1 MALTPNTI
9 SPVEPVNSNNQVALS
24 RCKKLVRFS
33 RFEKVFLTH
42 SADEYDRRSIF
53 ASQHPVQHTQLFQ
66 TPCY

>member
-1 MALTPNTI
+1 MALTPNSI
-9 SPVEPVNSNNQVALS
+9 SPVESVNSNNQTTLS

-53 ASQHPVQHTQLFQ
+53 SPPLPAQHTQLYQ
-66 TPCY
+66 TPCF